1 MLFRSVL
8 YTLYVQMLTYSSS
21 LGSYDLTI
29 SIAETTVLVIYQQ
42 SFAAVDPINSG
53 ETFVNSLS
61 RVLSMSLLPTAKVDK
76 VCRSATRTPT
86 TAHSHSHALVLL
98 CLLITTTTHTI
109 DRYVVVATVHF
120 HWCYHF
126 KIVNLV
132 STRPRI
138 SKLEFFVALAQVV
151 LAQTGKGM

>member
-1 MLFRSVL
+1 
-8 YTLYVQMLTYSSS
+8 MLTYSSS
-21 LGSYDLTI
+21 LGSYDSTI
-29 SIAETTVLVIYQQ
+29 SIAETTVPVIYQQ

-61 RVLSMSLLPTAKVDK
+61 RVLSTSLLPTAKVDK
-76 VCRSATRTPT
+76 VRRSVTRTPT
-86 TAHSHSHALVLL
+86 TAHSHSHSHALVLL

-138 SKLEFFVALAQVV
+138 SKLEFFVALALVV
-151 LAQTGKGM
+151 LAQTGKGT